1 MTNALERSLL
11 SRISAHTSCFQILF
25 DHPQLGFQRYYALSA
40 TCALFKHVEV
50 RLNTRFAAGSLRIRY
65 VPVDGTMMID
75 SDTTR
80 NLELVANISNKKST
94 YSLYGYADNV
104 SETHPECLRF

>member
-1 MTNALERSLL
+1 MKNVLGQFLL
-11 SRISAHTSCFQILF
+11 SRISAHTSYFRFLF
-25 DHPQLGFQRYYALSA
+25 DHPRPGFPRYYALSA
-40 TCALFKHVEV
+40 TCALFKHAEA

-75 SDTTR
+75 SDTIK

-94 YSLYGYADNV
+94 YSLYGYV
-104 SETHPECLRF
+104 CQRFRDAS